1 MTEIPQ
7 VKLSHNLCDAHLN
20 VNNAGDVMESPETL
34 WNHPDYIFTNRREN
48 RMTQEQLMVLLNDM
62 SLDEKINQLF

>member
-20 VNNAGDVMESPETL
+20 VNNAGDVMESPGL
-34 WNHPDYIFTNRREN
+34 HFYK
-48 RMTQEQLMVLLNDM
+48 QERKSYDTGTTYG
-62 SLDEKINQLF
+62 IT